1 MSVLVWLGL
10 QLLVLPPSWT
20 RPVLALLFP
29 VLLLARQDRQRVL
42 DLEVG
47 GGCEDGCCD
56 LVVPGE
62 RLDAVLV
69 EAAQEAAQPH
79 LLEVAVLVPPC
90 QVLRDASIILV
101 PFFGDAMARGIGL
114 AYTAVPDPPRCRH
127 HPRTWPP
134 AWRLLGSWLLGS
146 WLLGSCAVGC

>member
-79 LLEVAVLVPPC
+79 LLEEALVLLQGSHVVTQSERIGDERSEKRRGKRQCIDTIFLFCASFPP
-90 QVLRDASIILV
+90 S
-101 PFFGDAMARGIGL
+101 FSW
-114 AYTAVPDPPRCRH
+114 CRK
-127 HPRTWPP
+127 
-134 AWRLLGSWLLGS
+134 SWKLHLT
-146 WLLGSCAVGC
+146 